1 MPRNPGAK
9 KNQHNH
15 KHENG
20 LVGPGKR
27 ITKQRSNG
35 QINGSPRGAHPDTP
49 PLTPVTSNSLLNVQP
64 DPDANDSQS
73 DAKQDGP
80 SDPRKNAL
88 RTRDS
93 ESSYDGQDFG
103 ANGGLRQKHSEDET
117 LRRHEQTSTKSKPS
131 HDVTSFQL
139 ASTILKSCTA
149 YDTIAL
155 LILLLQLPTI
165 FLILVEALFASLTF
179 MPPAGITFGSMFSLF
194 DVFQGSAGAP
204 SLGTMIFVDAICFGL
219 WFCLW
224 TWAQNFA
231 LDLAQV
237 QVAIT
242 LGGGG
247 PEKSGGVNGI
257 CLVLVLLLHM
267 VRSKGVRRFFFSYF
281 FPPRIMSNQRVAQ
294 FTQFLPRESEFGNGP
309 SPPSLVHSLLAV
321 HIITQALMV
330 FVRRRVASSQVTS
343 SGKGTKRTDPEAAAG
358 SQPVSDAPT
367 VETGVTNSSVAG
379 SDIQPSPTPGLKDL
393 KDKSVSAKKRR
404 RQANQIRSR
413 QPFWAALAS
422 TKVTVMREYEH
433 SRGSTKAAGRHV
445 DEGAESNAGDEVVWI
460 THVDPST
467 IEFEA
472 SNLFQAEDD
481 QGGDMAMCDKPFY
494 VRINGARWH
503 SFHASCSK
511 DDASKTDGTGRWI
524 GEILGLAPNCT
535 YTCTF
540 VRAEDDEE
548 FSCITVKTPALTDRD
563 YPGSLAAPPL
573 RQTLGPSSPTTTI
586 KNSIQNAEAKLNE
599 ARNRLTKSRRTHK
612 AALSKVEKE
621 VESYNTRLKSSSD
634 DNKQRQKLLQA
645 QNNIRQNEDATVSIA
660 TALDNLAVIPE
671 EEVAD
676 HSSRK
681 DAFHRQRELL
691 DAAIASKESARLEGE
706 SEISGVTSELNTII
720 ARRERLTTRQTR
732 LAEQF
737 DRITQANTQGMNEK
751 ERKAAESMAKEAD
764 QARFEEH
771 YHTQFNLIN
780 NEIQSLQRRTS
791 QAWHEIHA
799 FEQQASAQEK
809 IVKNGGQLT
818 PEGNLPGTNTSQ
830 QLNSRSF
837 GFGFPNASMQPPT
850 TMSPEL
856 VNGSPFLAYA
866 KTLPPDN
873 YRRPRSASNRSGGA
887 VSNFSADFE
896 DADPIPPMP
905 AGNDFEVNA
914 LTGRKDSG
922 SSRGHNNGS
931 PGAMAMAM
939 SGLGSPMKGRG
950 SPGHGIW

>member
-35 QINGSPRGAHPDTP
+35 QLHTTPRGAHPDTP
-49 PLTPVTSNSLLNVQP
+49 PLTPVTSNSLLAVQP
-64 DPDANDSQS
+64 DHDANGAQS
-73 DAKQDGP
+73 EAKQYGP
-80 SDPRKNAL
+80 SDSRRNTL
-88 RTRDS
+88 RAGDS
-93 ESSYDGQDFG
+93 ESSYDGQDLN
-103 ANGGLRQKHSEDET
+103 ANEKHSEDGT
-117 LRRHEQTSTKSKPS
+117 LRRQEQTSIKSKS
-131 HDVTSFQL
+131 SRDVTSFQL
-139 ASTILKSCTA
+139 ASAILKSCPA

-179 MPPAGITFGSMFSLF
+179 MPPTGITFGSMFSLF
-194 DVFQGSAGAP
+194 DIFQGSAGAP
-204 SLGTMIFVDAICFGL
+204 SLGTMLFVDAICFGM

-247 PEKSGGVNGI
+247 PEKSSRVNGI
-257 CLVLVLLLHM
+257 CLCLVLLLHM
-267 VRSKGVRRFFFSYF
+267 VRSKGVRQFFFNFF
-281 FPPRIMSNQRVAQ
+281 FPPRIMSNPRVAQ
-294 FTQFLPRESEFGNGP
+294 FTQFLPRESEFGNAP

-321 HIITQALMV
+321 HIITQALMA

-343 SGKGTKRTDPEAAAG
+343 SGKGTKRADPEATAG
-358 SQPVSDAPT
+358 SQPVPDAST
-367 VETGVTNSSVAG
+367 SETGVTGSSVAG
-379 SDIQPSPTPGLKDL
+379 SEITQPPPTPGLKDV

-433 SRGSTKAAGRHV
+433 SRGTTKAAGRHV
-445 DEGAESNAGDEVVWI
+445 DEVADLNAGDEVVWI

-467 IEFEA
+467 IEFEV
-472 SNLFQAEDD
+472 SNLQAEDD
-481 QGGDMAMCDKPFY
+481 QEGGMAIYDRPFY
-494 VRINGARWH
+494 VRINGARWLA
-503 SFHASCSK
+503 FTASYSK
-511 DDASKTDGTGRWI
+511 DDASKVDGTGRWI
-524 GEILGLAPNCT
+524 GEISGLTPNCT

-540 VRAEDDEE
+540 VRADDDEE
-548 FSCITVKTPALTDRD
+548 FSCITVKTPDREF
-563 YPGSLAAPPL
+563 SSSIAAPPL
-573 RQTLGPSSPTTTI
+573 RRSLGPSSPTTTI

-599 ARNRLTKSRRTHK
+599 ARNRLTKSRRAHK

-634 DNKQRQKLLQA
+634 DNKQKQKLLQA
-645 QNNIRQNEDATVSIA
+645 QNNIRQNEDATVSITA
-660 TALDNLAVIPE
+660 ALDNLAVIPE

-681 DAFHRQRELL
+681 DAFHRQRQLL
-691 DAAIASKESARLEGE
+691 DAAIASKESVRLEGE
-706 SEISGVTSELNTII
+706 HEISGVTSELNSII
-720 ARRERLTTRQTR
+720 ARRERLTARQTR

-751 ERKAAESMAKEAD
+751 ERKAAESIAKEVD

-771 YHTQFNLIN
+771 YHTQFTLIN

-799 FEQQASAQEK
+799 FEQQASAQEQMM
-809 IVKNGGQLT
+809 KNGGQLT

-830 QLNSRSF
+830 QVSSRSF
-837 GFGFPNASMQPPT
+837 GFGFPNAPMAPPT
-850 TMSPEL
+850 TLSPEL
-856 VNGSPFLAYA
+856 GNGSPFPAYA

-873 YRRPRSASNRSGGA
+873 CRRPRSASNRSGGA
-887 VSNFSADFE
+887 ISNFSADFE
-896 DADPIPPMP
+896 DADPIPPML
-905 AGNDFEVNA
+905 AGNDFEVNVLA
-914 LTGRKDSG
+914 GRKDSG

-931 PGAMAMAM
+931 PGAMAMA
-939 SGLGSPMKGRG
+939 SLGSPVKGRG

>member
-9 KNQHNH
+9 KNQHSH

-27 ITKQRSNG
+27 ITRQRSNG

-49 PLTPVTSNSLLNVQP
+49 PPTPVTSNSLLNAQP
-64 DPDANDSQS
+64 DPDTNDSHS
-73 DAKQDGP
+73 DAKQDGI
-80 SDPRKNAL
+80 SDPRKNTL

-93 ESSYDGQDFG
+93 ESSYDGQDAN
-103 ANGGLRQKHSEDET
+103 ANGDLRQKYSDDGT
-117 LRRHEQTSTKSKPS
+117 TRRPEQTSTKSKPS
-131 HDVTSFQL
+131 FDVTSFQI
-139 ASTILKSCTA
+139 ASTILKSCPA

-224 TWAQNFA
+224 TWAQSFA

-257 CLVLVLLLHM
+257 CFCLVLLLHM
-267 VRSKGVRRFFFSYF
+267 LRSRGVRQFFFSYF
-281 FPPRIMSNQRVAQ
+281 FPPRILSSHRVAQ
-294 FTQFLPRESEFGNGP
+294 FAQFLPRESDFGNGP

-321 HIITQALMV
+321 HIITQALMA

-343 SGKGTKRTDPEAAAG
+343 AGKGTKRTDPEAAAG
-358 SQPVSDAPT
+358 SQALPDVPG
-367 VETGVTNSSVAG
+367 VEAGVTNPLVAG
-379 SDIQPSPTPGLKDL
+379 PDVQPPPTPGLKDM

-433 SRGSTKAAGRHV
+433 SRVSTKAAGRHV
-445 DEGAESNAGDEVVWI
+445 DDASESNASDEVVWI

-472 SNLFQAEDD
+472 SNLFSAYDGE
-481 QGGDMAMCDKPFY
+481 GSGMGLCDKPFY
-494 VRINGARWH
+494 VQINGARWH
-503 SFHASCSK
+503 SFNASCMK
-511 DDASKTDGTGRWI
+511 DDALKADGTGHWI
-524 GEILGLAPNCT
+524 GEISGLAPNCT

-540 VRAEDDEE
+540 VRVEDDEE

-563 YPGSLAAPPL
+563 YPNSLTAPPL
-573 RQTLGPSSPTTTI
+573 RQTAGPSSPTTTI

-599 ARNRLTKSRRTHK
+599 ARNRLTKSRRAHK
-612 AALSKVEKE
+612 AALSKVERE
-621 VESYNTRLKSSSD
+621 VEFYNARLKSSSD

-645 QNNIRQNEDATVSIA
+645 QNNIRQNEDAAVSIA
-660 TALDNLAVIPE
+660 AALENLSVIPE

-676 HSSRK
+676 YSSRK
-681 DAFHRQRELL
+681 EAFDGQREFL
-691 DAAIASKESARLEGE
+691 DAANAAKESIRLTGEGE
-706 SEISGVTSELNTII
+706 IAGVSSELNTII
-720 ARRERLTTRQTR
+720 TRRERLAARQTR

-764 QARFEEH
+764 QARFEEQ
-771 YHTQFNLIN
+771 YHTQFSLIN

-791 QAWHEIHA
+791 QAWHDIHA

-809 IVKNGGQLT
+809 LKIGGQLT
-818 PEGNLPGTNTSQ
+818 PEGNLPGTNIPQ
-830 QLNSRSF
+830 QVNPRAF
-837 GFGFPNASMQPPT
+837 GHVYPNAVMQPPT

-856 VNGSPFLAYA
+856 GNGSPFLAFA

-887 VSNFSADFE
+887 ISNFSADFD

-905 AGNDFEVNA
+905 TGTDFEVNA
-914 LTGRKDSG
+914 LTTRKDSG

-931 PGAMAMAM
+931 PGGMAIA
-939 SGLGSPMKGRG
+939 GLGSPVKGRG

>member
-35 QINGSPRGAHPDTP
+35 QINGTPRGAHPDTP

-64 DPDANDSQS
+64 DQDPNDSQS

-80 SDPRKNAL
+80 SDPRKITL
-88 RTRDS
+88 RTRSS
-93 ESSYDGQDFG
+93 ESSYDGQDLN
-103 ANGGLRQKHSEDET
+103 ANGDLRQKYSEDGT
-117 LRRHEQTSTKSKPS
+117 LHRHEQTPAKSKLP

-139 ASTILKSCTA
+139 ASTILKSCPA

-165 FLILVEALFASLTF
+165 VLILVEALFASLTF
-179 MPPAGITFGSMFSLF
+179 MPPAGITLASMFSLF

-204 SLGTMIFVDAICFGL
+204 SLGTMIFVDAICFGM

-247 PEKSGGVNGI
+247 PEKIGGVNGI
-257 CLVLVLLLHM
+257 CLGLMLLLHL
-267 VRSKGVRRFFFSYF
+267 VRSKGVRQFFFSYF
-281 FPPRIMSNQRVAQ
+281 FPPRIMSNHRVAQ
-294 FTQFLPRESEFGNGP
+294 FVKFLPRESDFGNGP

-321 HIITQALMV
+321 HIITQALMA
-330 FVRRRVASSQVTS
+330 FVRRRVASSQVAS
-343 SGKGTKRTDPEAAAG
+343 SGKGTKRADPEAAAG
-358 SQPVSDAPT
+358 SQPLPDVPN
-367 VETGVTNSSVAG
+367 VETGVGNLAVAG
-379 SDIQPSPTPGLKDL
+379 SDVQPPPTPGLKDM

-445 DEGAESNAGDEVVWI
+445 DEGVESNAGNEVVWI

-472 SNLFQAEDD
+472 SSLFQAEDD
-481 QGGDMAMCDKPFY
+481 QEGGLAICDKPFY

-503 SFHASCSK
+503 SFSAACSK
-511 DDASKTDGTGRWI
+511 GDAPKADATGRWT
-524 GEILGLAPNCT
+524 GEISGLAPNCT

-540 VRAEDDEE
+540 VRIEDDEE

-563 YPGSLAAPPL
+563 YPSSLAAPPL
-573 RQTLGPSSPTTTI
+573 RQAQGPSSPTTTI
-586 KNSIQNAEAKLNE
+586 KNSIQNAEARLNE

-621 VESYNTRLKSSSD
+621 VESYNARLKSSSD

-645 QNNIRQNEDATVSIA
+645 QNNIRQNEDATASIA
-660 TALDNLAVIPE
+660 TALDNLSVIPE
-671 EEVAD
+671 EEVVD

-681 DAFHRQRELL
+681 DAFNRQREFL
-691 DAAIASKESARLEGE
+691 DAAIASKESARLAGE
-706 SEISGVTSELNTII
+706 SDVAGVTGELNTII
-720 ARRERLTTRQTR
+720 ARRERLTARQTR

-771 YHTQFNLIN
+771 YHTQFTLIN

-791 QAWHEIHA
+791 QAWHEIQA

-809 IVKNGGQLT
+809 MKNGGQLT

-830 QLNSRSF
+830 QVNSRPF
-837 GFGFPNASMQPPT
+837 GYGFPNASMQPPT
-850 TMSPEL
+850 TISPEL
-856 VNGSPFLAYA
+856 GYGSPFLAFA
-866 KTLPPDN
+866 KALPPDN

-896 DADPIPPMP
+896 DADPIPPML
-905 AGNDFEVNA
+905 AGNDFDVNA

-931 PGAMAMAM
+931 PGAMATT
-939 SGLGSPMKGRG
+939 GLGSPVKGRN

>member
-35 QINGSPRGAHPDTP
+35 QLSGSPRGSHPDTP
-49 PLTPVTSNSLLNVQP
+49 PLTPVTSTSLLNAPP
-64 DPDANDSQS
+64 DHDTNDSQS
-73 DAKQDGP
+73 DARQDG
-80 SDPRKNAL
+80 SGDTRKNVL
-88 RTRDS
+88 RTRGS
-93 ESSYDGQDFG
+93 ESSYDGQDFN
-103 ANGGLRQKHSEDET
+103 AHRVLRPTHSEDGT
-117 LRRHEQTSTKSKPS
+117 LQRHEQTSAKSKHA

-165 FLILVEALFASLTF
+165 ILILVEALFASLTF

-257 CLVLVLLLHM
+257 CLGLVLLLHM
-267 VRSKGVRRFFFSYF
+267 VRSKGVRQFFFNYF
-281 FPPRIMSNQRVAQ
+281 FPPRVLSSHRVAQ
-294 FTQFLPRESEFGNGP
+294 LTQFLPRESDFGNEP

-321 HIITQALMV
+321 HIITQALMA
-330 FVRRRVASSQVTS
+330 FVRRRVASSQVIS
-343 SGKGTKRTDPEAAAG
+343 SGKGTKRTDPEASAG
-358 SQPVSDAPT
+358 SQPIADVPT
-367 VETGVTNSSVAG
+367 VESGVANSLVAG
-379 SDIQPSPTPGLKDL
+379 SDSQPPPTPGLKET
-393 KDKSVSAKKRR
+393 KDKSISAKKRR

-433 SRGSTKAAGRHV
+433 SRGSMKNTGRYV
-445 DEGAESNAGDEVVWI
+445 DEVTESNVGDEVVWI
-460 THVDPST
+460 THIDPST

-472 SNLFQAEDD
+472 SNLFPAEDD
-481 QGGDMAMCDKPFY
+481 QEGGLVMCDRPFY

-503 SFHASCSK
+503 PFNASCAK
-511 DDASKTDGTGRWI
+511 DDASKPDGTGRWI
-524 GEILGLAPNCT
+524 GEISGLAPNCT

-540 VRAEDDEE
+540 VRTEDDEE
-548 FSCITVKTPALTDRD
+548 FSSITVKTPALTDRD
-563 YPGSLAAPPL
+563 YPSSLATPSL
-573 RQTLGPSSPTTTI
+573 RPAVGPSSPTTTI

-621 VESYNTRLKSSSD
+621 VESYNARLKSSSD

-645 QNNIRQNEDATVSIA
+645 QNNIRQNEDATASIA
-660 TALDNLAVIPE
+660 AALENLAVIPE
-671 EEVAD
+671 EEMAD
-676 HSSRK
+676 HSSK
-681 DAFHRQRELL
+681 KEAFHRQRELL

-706 SEISGVTSELNTII
+706 SEISHVTSELNNIV
-720 ARRERLTTRQTR
+720 ARRERLTARQTR

-751 ERKAAESMAKEAD
+751 ERKAAESMAKEID

-771 YHTQFNLIN
+771 YHTQFTLIN
-780 NEIQSLQRRTS
+780 NEIQSLQRRTT
-791 QAWHEIHA
+791 QAWHEIYA

-809 IVKNGGQLT
+809 LKNGEQMT
-818 PEGNLPGTNTSQ
+818 PEGHLPGTNASQ

-837 GFGFPNASMQPPT
+837 GYGFSAVSMQPPT

-856 VNGSPFLAYA
+856 GNGSPFLAFA
-866 KTLPPDN
+866 KALPPDN

-887 VSNFSADFE
+887 VSNFSADFD

-905 AGNDFEVNA
+905 ASNDFEVNP
-914 LTGRKDSG
+914 LTGRKGSG
-922 SSRGHNNGS
+922 SSRGQNNGS
-931 PGAMAMAM
+931 PGTMGIVGMA
-939 SGLGSPMKGRG
+939 SPVKGRG